1 MKLQHKTGLIVLL
14 LLIVSFAAGAQ
25 TVTGKW
31 TNQSTKTVLKEIEAQ
46 TGLSIFYRSDEVN
59 ENAQVTAEF
68 KNAPVD
74 KALQSLLGKDI
85 AVTINGKMIVL
96 SKNDDKGAKDGII
109 RGKVIDSTGEP
120 VPGAGV
126 FIKGTTKGVSTD
138 LDGNYSIAATPGNV
152 LTVSSLGYKG
162 TEVTVGRAS
171 LINIT
176 LENDNELLSESVVV
190 GYGTTKKANLTGA
203 VSVVKAESIKDRSA
217 LDVAHMLQGTVPGL
231 NVTSSSG
238 RPGQAATL
246 NIRGWNSING
256 GSPLVLV
263 DGVEGDLQYINPV
276 DVESVSVIKDAAAA
290 AIYGAKG
297 SAGVILVTTKSGS
310 KEKGGKATVTYSGR
324 YGYTAP
330 TASTDWETRGYYSVY
345 LSNLFMKAY
354 NGSNLY
360 DYSDADMLELWARR
374 NDKVENPERPW
385 VVITQDQSG
394 KDVYNYYA
402 NTDWWHVLYK
412 DNKPT
417 TSHTITAS
425 GATDN
430 VNYLISAGYVYEQ
443 GMFNI
448 NPDHYDRY
456 NLRAKVGFDVNKW
469 LKIGNNFSYF
479 NSAYFYP
486 GRGGINNSLYGAS
499 AHAPASFPAYNPD
512 GTVLYA
518 TKYNNNTIMDG
529 LMMALNNGD
538 NNTDRIDNISNTFD
552 VTITP
557 MKGLTIKGD
566 FTYAFKLVRY
576 TNRTMPGEYSKDPGV
591 IVTQSSGAAFENKL
605 SETADVHKYK
615 AANLYGTYEHSWN
628 SGFNL
633 KAMAGVNYETKH
645 IKDLDAIGYDL
656 YSYELNDLN
665 LTGADADGNKRMEVA
680 GGQNEYKTAGYFARI
695 NYDYKGRY
703 LLETNV
709 RYDGSSRF
717 LRGSRWVLSPSVS
730 LGWRISE
737 EPFFQPLK
745 SWWDNAKIR
754 ASFGQLGNQQMS
766 EYYPSIR
773 TISTGSQSSYLLGGP
788 KPALASIS
796 APVSSGLT
804 WERSI
809 QKNIGVDMTFL
820 KGRLDLSAEAYI
832 RDTKDMLTA
841 GEVLPATYGYSS
853 APKENVA
860 DLRTKGWEFN
870 LGWKDSFKLAG
881 KPFHYN
887 VSVLLSD
894 YVSHITRFN
903 NPDKLF
909 AKNYWE
915 GMRYGD
921 IWGYHIVGLFASDEA
936 AADWMSKVDQSK
948 VNSIINA
955 STGNINPVTGAPGVR
970 AGDLQFADLDGNGK
984 IDKGNEKVGDSG
996 DWQVIGNSEPR
1007 YNFGVNLG
1015 ASWAGFDL
1023 AVFFQGIGH
1032 MDWYPQYE
1040 VRQFWS
1046 LYARPFATF
1055 IPRDFQNMYWTE
1067 ENPNAYF
1074 PRPRGYVAGVNTS
1087 RELSSTNDRYLQNIG
1102 YLRLKNLTV
1111 GYTLPEKIT
1120 RKVGIDR
1127 LRFYFTGEDLFYWAP
1142 GLHCDYID
1150 PEMAQTNGNLRI
1162 YPWQKTIMFGVDI
1175 TL

>member
-1 MKLQHKTGLIVLL
+1 MLHKKLFAVLA
-14 LLIVSFAAGAQ
+14 I
-25 TVTGKW
+25 
-31 TNQSTKTVLKEIEAQ
+31 
-46 TGLSIFYRSDEVN
+46 
-59 ENAQVTAEF
+59 
-68 KNAPVD
+68 
-74 KALQSLLGKDI
+74 LLGM
-85 AVTINGKMIVL
+85 AG
-96 SKNDDKGAKDGII
+96 SFGAFAQK
-109 RGKVIDSTGEP
+109 
-120 VPGAGV
+120 
-126 FIKGTTKGVSTD
+126 
-138 LDGNYSIAATPGNV
+138 
-152 LTVSSLGYKG
+152 LTVSGTVLDNAGPVVGAVVQAKGANAVTDMDGKFAVSVASNDVLEVSCLGY
-162 TEVTVGRAS
+162 VTQLVPVGGRTN
-171 LINIT
+171 LTIV
-176 LENDNELLSESVVV
+176 LEEDSFVLEDAVAV
-190 GYGTTKKANLTGA
+190 GYGTTKKTNLTGA
-203 VSVVKAESIKDRSA
+203 VSVLKSESLKDRSA
-217 LDVAHMLQGTVPGL
+217 LDVAHMLQGSVPGL
-231 NVTSSSG
+231 NITSASG
-238 RPGQAATL
+238 RPGQAASL

-256 GSPLVLV
+256 GSPLVLI

-276 DVESVSVIKDAAAA
+276 DVDNISVIKDAAAA

-310 KEKGGKATVTYSGR
+310 KDKDGKATVTYSGR
-324 YGYTAP
+324 FGYTAP

-354 NGSNLY
+354 NGSALY
-360 DYSDADMLELWARR
+360 DYSEEDMMELYARR
-374 NDKVENPERPW
+374 NDVVENPARPW
-385 VVITQDQSG
+385 VVISQDQTG

-425 GATDN
+425 GATDH
-430 VNYLISAGYVYEQ
+430 VNYLISGGYVYEQ

-499 AHAPASFPAYNPD
+499 AHAPASYPAYNPD
-512 GTVLYA
+512 GTCLYA
-518 TKYNNNTIMDG
+518 TRYNNNVLMDG

-538 NNTDRIDNISNTFD
+538 NNTDRIDNVSNTID
-552 VTITP
+552 VTILP
-557 MKGLTIKGD
+557 FSGFTIKGD
-566 FTYAFKLVRY
+566 FTYAFRLARN

-591 IVTQSSGAAFENKL
+591 IVIQDSGAAFENKL
-605 SETADVHKYK
+605 SETADVHTYK
-615 AANLYGTYEHSWN
+615 AANLYATYEHSWKQAH
-628 SGFNL
+628 NL
-633 KAMAGVNYETKH
+633 KVMAGVNYETKH
-645 IKDLDAIGYDL
+645 IKDLDAIGYNL
-656 YSYELNDLN
+656 YSYDLNDLN
-665 LTGADADGNKRMEVA
+665 LVGADEEGNKRMEVA
-680 GGQNEYKTAGYFARI
+680 GGQNEYKTAGYFARL

-703 LLETNV
+703 LLELNG

-717 LRGSRWVLSPSVS
+717 LRGHRWVFSPSVS
-730 LGWRISE
+730 VGWRVSE
-737 EPFFQPLK
+737 EPFFKPLK
-745 SWWDNAKIR
+745 SWWDNLKLR
-754 ASFGQLGNQQMS
+754 ASYGQLGNQQMS
-766 EYYPSIR
+766 EYYPAIR
-773 TISTGSQSSYLLGGP
+773 TISTASQSTYLLGGP
-788 KPALASIS
+788 KPALATIT

-809 QKNIGVDMTFL
+809 QTNVGLDMTFL
-820 KGRLDLSAEAYI
+820 QGRLDFTAEGYI

-860 DLRTKGWEFN
+860 DLRTYGWELSLN
-870 LGWKDSFKLAG
+870 WKDSFSLAG
-881 KPFHYN
+881 KPFNYN
-887 VSVLLSD
+887 FGFLLSD
-894 YVSHITRFN
+894 YTSYITRFN

-921 IWGYHIVGLFASDEA
+921 IWGYHIDGLFASDEEA
-936 AADWMSKVDQSK
+936 AAYGVDQSK
-948 VNSIINA
+948 VNGIINA

-970 AGDLQFADLDGNGK
+970 AGDLKFADLDGNGA
-984 IDKGNEKVGDSG
+984 IDKGQEKVGDSG
-996 DWQVIGNSEPR
+996 DLRVIGNSQPR
-1007 YNFGVNLG
+1007 YNFGINLG
-1015 ASWAGFDL
+1015 ASWMGMDVSA
-1023 AVFFQGIGH
+1023 FFQGIGS

-1067 ENPNAYF
+1067 ENPDAYF
-1074 PRPRGYVAGVNTS
+1074 PRPRGYVAGVGTG
-1087 RELSSTNDRYLQNIG
+1087 RELTETNDRYLQNIG

-1111 GYTLPEKIT
+1111 GYTLPQNWT
-1120 RKVGIDR
+1120 RKAGIER
-1127 LRFYFTGEDLFYWAP
+1127 LRFYFTGENLFYWAP

-1162 YPWQKTIMFGVDI
+1162 YPWQKTIMFGVDV

>member
-1 MKLQHKTGLIVLL
+1 MLHKKLFAVLA
-14 LLIVSFAAGAQ
+14 I
-25 TVTGKW
+25 
-31 TNQSTKTVLKEIEAQ
+31 
-46 TGLSIFYRSDEVN
+46 
-59 ENAQVTAEF
+59 
-68 KNAPVD
+68 
-74 KALQSLLGKDI
+74 LLGM
-85 AVTINGKMIVL
+85 AG
-96 SKNDDKGAKDGII
+96 SFGAFAQK
-109 RGKVIDSTGEP
+109 
-120 VPGAGV
+120 
-126 FIKGTTKGVSTD
+126 
-138 LDGNYSIAATPGNV
+138 
-152 LTVSSLGYKG
+152 LTVSGTVLDNAGPVVGAVVQAKGANAVTDMDGKFAVSVASNDVLEVSCLGY
-162 TEVTVGRAS
+162 VTQLVPVGGRTN
-171 LINIT
+171 LTIV
-176 LENDNELLSESVVV
+176 LEEDSFVLEDAVAV
-190 GYGTTKKANLTGA
+190 GYGTTKKTNLTGA
-203 VSVVKAESIKDRSA
+203 VSVLKSESLKDRSA
-217 LDVAHMLQGTVPGL
+217 LDVAHMLQGSVPGL
-231 NVTSSSG
+231 NITSASG
-238 RPGQAATL
+238 RPGQAASL

-256 GSPLVLV
+256 GSPLVLI

-276 DVESVSVIKDAAAA
+276 DVDNISVIKDAAAA

-310 KEKGGKATVTYSGR
+310 KDKDGKATVTYSGR
-324 YGYTAP
+324 FGYTAP

-354 NGSNLY
+354 NGSALY
-360 DYSDADMLELWARR
+360 DYSEEDMMELYARR
-374 NDKVENPERPW
+374 NDVVENPARPW
-385 VVITQDQSG
+385 VVISQDQTG

-425 GATDN
+425 GATDH
-430 VNYLISAGYVYEQ
+430 VNYLISGGYVYEQ

-499 AHAPASFPAYNPD
+499 AHAPASYPAYNPD
-512 GTVLYA
+512 GTCLYA
-518 TKYNNNTIMDG
+518 TRYNNNVLMDG

-538 NNTDRIDNISNTFD
+538 NNTDRIDNVSNTID
-552 VTITP
+552 VTILP
-557 MKGLTIKGD
+557 FSGFTIKGD
-566 FTYAFKLVRY
+566 FTYAFRLARN

-591 IVTQSSGAAFENKL
+591 IVIQDSGAAFENKL
-605 SETADVHKYK
+605 SETADVHTYK
-615 AANLYGTYEHSWN
+615 AANLYATYEHSWKQAH
-628 SGFNL
+628 NL
-633 KAMAGVNYETKH
+633 KVMAGVNYETKH
-645 IKDLDAIGYDL
+645 IKDLDAIGYNL
-656 YSYELNDLN
+656 YSYDLNDLN
-665 LTGADADGNKRMEVA
+665 LVGADEEGNKRMEVA
-680 GGQNEYKTAGYFARI
+680 GGQNEYKTAGYFARL

-703 LLETNV
+703 LLELNG

-717 LRGSRWVLSPSVS
+717 LRGHRWVFSPSVS
-730 LGWRISE
+730 VGWRVSE
-737 EPFFQPLK
+737 EPFFKPLK
-745 SWWDNAKIR
+745 SWWDNLKLR
-754 ASFGQLGNQQMS
+754 ASYGQLGNQQMS
-766 EYYPSIR
+766 EYYPAIR
-773 TISTGSQSSYLLGGP
+773 TISTASQSTYLLGGP
-788 KPALASIS
+788 KPALATIT

-809 QKNIGVDMTFL
+809 QTNVGLDMTFL
-820 KGRLDLSAEAYI
+820 QGRLDFTAEGYI

-860 DLRTKGWEFN
+860 DLRTYGWELSLN
-870 LGWKDSFKLAG
+870 WKDSFSLAG
-881 KPFHYN
+881 KPFNYN
-887 VSVLLSD
+887 FGFLLSD
-894 YVSHITRFN
+894 YTSYITRFN

-909 AKNYWE
+909 VKNYWE

-921 IWGYHIVGLFASDEA
+921 IWGYHIDGLFASDEEA
-936 AADWMSKVDQSK
+936 AAYGVDQSK
-948 VNSIINA
+948 VNGIINA

-970 AGDLQFADLDGNGK
+970 AGDLKFADLDGNGA
-984 IDKGNEKVGDSG
+984 IDKGQEKVGDSG
-996 DWQVIGNSEPR
+996 DLRVIGNSQPR
-1007 YNFGVNLG
+1007 YNFGINLG
-1015 ASWAGFDL
+1015 ASWMGMDVSA
-1023 AVFFQGIGH
+1023 FFQGIGS

-1067 ENPNAYF
+1067 ENPDAYF
-1074 PRPRGYVAGVNTS
+1074 PRPRGYVAGVGTG
-1087 RELSSTNDRYLQNIG
+1087 RELTETNDRYLQNIG

-1111 GYTLPEKIT
+1111 GYTLPQNWT
-1120 RKVGIDR
+1120 RKAGIER
-1127 LRFYFTGEDLFYWAP
+1127 LRFYFTGENLFYWAP

-1162 YPWQKTIMFGVDI
+1162 YPWQKTIMFGVDV